1 MPCVWVVEDND
12 LNFELIDY
20 LLDEAG
26 WETMRARDAAGFA
39 DLLGAP
45 SPALVLL
52 DMNLPDGSGLDLL
65 ARLRAHPRHGK
76 LPVIAVTAHAMQ
88 GDRQRFLDAGCDEFV
103 AKPCLPS
110 DLEQKIAAALARKR
124 P

>member
-39 DLLGAP
+39 ELLGSP

-88 GDRQRFLDAGCDEFV
+88 GDRQRFLDAGCDAYV
-103 AKPCLPS
+103 AKPIDRRL
-110 DLEQKIAAALARKR
+110 LFAEIAAVLER
-124 P
+124 PR